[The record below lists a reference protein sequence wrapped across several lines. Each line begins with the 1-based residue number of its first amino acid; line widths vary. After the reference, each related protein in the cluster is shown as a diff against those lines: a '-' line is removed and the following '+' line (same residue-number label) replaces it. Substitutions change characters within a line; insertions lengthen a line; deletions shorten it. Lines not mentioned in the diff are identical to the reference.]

1 MAAGA
6 LFLTILVRALY
17 VAPLLRALQAR
28 ANFRERMKP
37 RLSDIANR
45 LDNPEDYP
53 PDERRSRRRA
63 PSANQMER
71 FKVRVRRTVADIDYY
86 LAAPLGWREGTIV
99 IWAGM
104 RGAVTLAAAQTL
116 PEAPRV
122 DRS

>member
-1 MAAGA
+1 
-6 LFLTILVRALY
+6 
-17 VAPLLRALQAR
+17 
-28 ANFRERMKP
+28 MKP

-104 RGAVTLAAAQTL
+104 RGGGHSGCSADSAGRH
-116 PEAPRV
+116 PRV